1 MMEDKNTP
9 EQFNKIKS
17 SNNSFVKVLFS
28 TICSVVTA
36 VAVIVLICNF
46 VFPVFRVT
54 GSSMEPTLSKGQTV
68 LCYKTSDIK
77 KGDIIAFY
85 HNKKVLIKRVI
96 AVSDDVVNIC
106 NDGTVELNGK
116 KLDEPYVSKSDVG
129 ESDISFPFTVPDSRY
144 FVMGDERET
153 SVDSRSASVG
163 CVAEENIIGKIYFIV
178 TPFSSMGK
186 IE

>member
-85 HNKKVLIKRVI
+85 HNK
-96 AVSDDVVNIC
+96 
-106 NDGTVELNGK
+106 
-116 KLDEPYVSKSDVG
+116 
-129 ESDISFPFTVPDSRY
+129 
-144 FVMGDERET
+144 
-153 SVDSRSASVG
+153 
-163 CVAEENIIGKIYFIV
+163 
-178 TPFSSMGK
+178 
-186 IE
+186 

>member
-1 MMEDKNTP
+1 MENKNNTEQSNKKKSDKT
-9 EQFNKIKS
+9 FS
-17 SNNSFVKVLFS
+17 KVLFS
-28 TICSVVTA
+28 TICSIVTA
-36 VAVIVLICNF
+36 AAVIVLICNF

-96 AVSDDVVNIC
+96 AVSDDVIDIRD
-106 NDGTVELNGK
+106 DGTVELNGK
-116 KLDEPYVSKSDVG
+116 ELDESYVSERNAG
-129 ESDISFPFTVPDSRY
+129 ESDISFPFTVPDSRF
-144 FVMGDERET
+144 FVMGDERES